1 MSHFDALNSILG
13 ADRLLSQRGKDRLEE
28 FVALV
33 QKWNPAINII
43 GKSTEPQIWHRH
55 VLDSAQ
61 LFSLARPD
69 HRLWLDIGSGGGF
82 PGLVLAILAADGMP
96 ALRFILVESDRR
108 KAVFL
113 SEAARNLGLAVTVHP
128 KRIEDLP
135 PAEADVVSARAL
147 APLSQLCAH
156 AERHLK
162 MGGLCVFPKGE
173 AAEAE
178 IGAARQGWSF
188 GLDRLPSQTD
198 STAAVL
204 VLKDLRRV

>member
-13 ADRLLSQRGKDRLEE
+13 ADRLLSQRGRDRLEE

-69 HRLWLDIGSGGGF
+69 QRLWLDIGSGGGF

-128 KRIEDLP
+128 KRIE
-135 PAEADVVSARAL
+135 EGRRSAGRPGRGRHRAG
-147 APLSQLCAH
+147 P
-156 AERHLK
+156 
-162 MGGLCVFPKGE
+162 G
-173 AAEAE
+173 
-178 IGAARQGWSF
+178 RQ
-188 GLDRLPSQTD
+188 
-198 STAAVL
+198 
-204 VLKDLRRV
+204 